1 MPLVMSLYLSF
12 SILIRHPNIHHT
24 IDNILNKLKRRS
36 QITQASLNI
45 DARRILRINGLVL
58 NNHIDNSQSL
68 ILRIK
73 ILAVKNILREGEEQ
87 EVNQQRITARN
98 VLEEIQLHI

>member
-1 MPLVMSLYLSF
+1 M
-12 SILIRHPNIHHT
+12 
-24 IDNILNKLKRRS
+24 
-36 QITQASLNI
+36 
-45 DARRILRINGLVL
+45 L